1 MANNGDPDQTA
12 LCIVCIGHFDKN
24 FGICKFK
31 NGHIYRQSDQFF
43 FFSSFTDSHDIIEF
57 F

>member
-31 NGHIYRQSDQFF
+31 NEDTSTGSLISFF
-43 FFSSFTDSHDIIEF
+43 VFFPLLQTHMIS
-57 F
+57 